1 MKRLRKIAK
10 KILQSWRK
18 FRRKKLKK
26 NIKEEEMFQDVLASY
41 KIYYDISNKNHEINM
56 ELITKIIDGLVIFP
70 NETFSFNENVG
81 ERTEEKGFKKGPVYI
96 RGKLEQQLA
105 GGICQAVTGIYNVAI
120 LSNMQ
125 IIERKHHPRIQKFAP
140 EGRDATIYFGLID
153 LIFKNNRKSPIK
165 LRVYLDKGEGT
176 HIFEILGRNIENINV
191 EIKSEIKEIKDYLLV
206 TTYREIYKGGRK
218 IKTEKISKDKY
229 KRGC

>member
-26 NIKEEEMFQDVLASY
+26 NIKEEEMFLDLLAQY
-41 KIYYDISNKNHEINM
+41 QIHYDKNNKNHEINM
-56 ELITKIIDGLVIFP
+56 ELITKEINGIILLP
-70 NETFSFNENVG
+70 NETFSFNKNIG

-140 EGRDATIYFGLID
+140 EGRDATVYFELID

-191 EIKSEIKEIKDYLLV
+191 EIKTTKKEKKEYTEV
-206 TTYREIYKGGRK
+206 RTYREIYKGGRK